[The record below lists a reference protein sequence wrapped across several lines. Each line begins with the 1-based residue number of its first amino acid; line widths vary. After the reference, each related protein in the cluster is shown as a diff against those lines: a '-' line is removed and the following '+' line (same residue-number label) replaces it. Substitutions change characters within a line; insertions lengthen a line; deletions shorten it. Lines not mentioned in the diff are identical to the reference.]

1 MIKDTD
7 NKYISCV
14 KHFYDKDV
22 KITKPEVA
30 GKTHPVYIAETDA
43 EKTVFRFS
51 SRDCAVANSSNS
63 ALLNDYGVP
72 VPQIHIYRINGEYC
86 EVYPL
91 VNGKTLFEKISNEQ
105 ITKEQLYRVFQQ
117 MVGFSSKIACIPFKN
132 YNHFCHMNPQVLKA
146 HYMFQ
151 LFQPMPLQLSHTDF
165 NMQNTILDE
174 NNNIIALLDLD
185 GVTPAHYNTMF
196 GRICLCAK
204 QAGLDVN
211 KICSWYPQVQ
221 REDSCV
227 LLGIKPQMK
236 LYCFLMESY
245 TKALKKKQNLENKV
259 HIR

>member
-91 VNGKTLFEKISNEQ
+91 VNGKTLFEKISNCSCKRQ
-105 ITKEQLYRVFQQ
+105 NK
-117 MVGFSSKIACIPFKN
+117 FK
-132 YNHFCHMNPQVLKA
+132 
-146 HYMFQ
+146 
-151 LFQPMPLQLSHTDF
+151 
-165 NMQNTILDE
+165 
-174 NNNIIALLDLD
+174 
-185 GVTPAHYNTMF
+185 
-196 GRICLCAK
+196 R
-204 QAGLDVN
+204 
-211 KICSWYPQVQ
+211 
-221 REDSCV
+221 RES
-227 LLGIKPQMK
+227 I
-236 LYCFLMESY
+236 
-245 TKALKKKQNLENKV
+245 
-259 HIR
+259 